1 MPLDQPVQP
10 QAAPAPAWGALN
22 LKEYATRPA
31 DIGQIRQAGTSRRHV
46 PVLVHPPPVPSA
58 GWPMPGTAEC
68 GGSRVRL
75 ASRPA
80 RRPCS
85 ALAHRQPRLCKIA
98 HHTPTPA
105 AHMVHPAKWEA
116 DDMRVVMM
124 TAAGP
129 GVDVSQ
135 TELGRRMLW
144 LARRKLAR
152 GAGAR
157 AVCEAVS
164 ELCAAAPLWLVL
176 AAVGMHGPDLI
187 LYAE

>member
-1 MPLDQPVQP
+1 
-10 QAAPAPAWGALN
+10 
-22 LKEYATRPA
+22 
-31 DIGQIRQAGTSRRHV
+31 
-46 PVLVHPPPVPSA
+46 
-58 GWPMPGTAEC
+58 
-68 GGSRVRL
+68 
-75 ASRPA
+75 
-80 RRPCS
+80 
-85 ALAHRQPRLCKIA
+85 
-98 HHTPTPA
+98 
-105 AHMVHPAKWEA
+105 MVHPAKWEA